1 MVMATEQ
8 LPPFVLAEL
17 YPHSLVILEPEQPN
31 QPEQQPAEAPITKLQ
46 EALPQLKKG
55 EIGFSFFGNN
65 AKKICIIVEDHTAVY
80 LADMDL
86 QFLTNVLNA
95 CKLNIGDVAI
105 VNTARSEVS
114 INIIKEQLTP
124 SVCLLFGMDADAIGL
139 PFKIPAYQ
147 QQAYAGCTFLVL
159 PNFDRFAGAAE
170 AAKLEK
176 TKLWVSLQKL
186 LNI

>member
-1 MVMATEQ
+1 MVMITEH

-17 YPHSLVILEPEQPN
+17 YPHSLVILEPEQPK
-31 QPEQQPAEAPITKLQ
+31 QPEQQSVEAPIIKLQ
-46 EALPQLKKG
+46 EELPKLKK
-55 EIGFSFFGNN
+55 EKTGFSFLGNN
-65 AKKICIIVEDHTAVY
+65 AQKICIVVEDHIAVY

-86 QFLTNVLNA
+86 QFLTNVLSA

-105 VNTARSEVS
+105 INLAQSEVS
-114 INIIKEQLTP
+114 INTIKEQLMPT
-124 SVCLLFGMDADAIGL
+124 VCLLFGMDADAIGL

-159 PNFDRFAGAAE
+159 PNFDRFAGTAE

-176 TKLWVSLQKL
+176 TKLWVSLKKL
-186 LNI
+186 LNM